1 MIRFIKENG
10 ETFDG
15 VYPYIH
21 WMEGQLSVGL
31 WYTIKLMFVSDQ
43 QIIQTS
49 ELPEDSIYRFVTP
62 DVYDPSYEGVEL
74 DLSTISAR
82 SIMSTGISMNFGD
95 PPTVWYIHQI
105 LLVCKSDNAGEY
117 IENFTIG
124 DDVVAVGVDL
134 YDLDETLQINLSN
147 RGLELPL
154 SIQKAFLETN
164 INEDDVNYALI
175 NRKFKELVSNFIDIV
190 DCKGSY
196 KSLYNSLKWFEWGE
210 STKLYEVWKGN
221 NMYIEK
227 ELKPVLSNIYSSFL
241 STYRK
246 TTHLSLITA
255 VQKLSQNI
263 IVDPSDSDFNDRN
276 PNVEDLRWSAD
287 FNSDFDND
295 FSNTNL
301 SIQKILNKWSKEE
314 LALKVSLLGLFFER
328 YFMPI
333 HLDLKRACIE
343 CLATTNQ
350 IKILS
355 GSHKNKWHY
364 HEDTGIINIDMD
376 HTVTLGNVDTVAVG
390 PDTVFGR
397 SLSNADMAA
406 GLKVKQP
413 IGVDYL
419 RNIGLNNDSEIAP
432 FFLQL
437 KGGVGVVVPIKVKV
451 KLPEDDAIK
460 TENICVYRYRDG
472 QDTPIQSQTTD
483 YRLYKPNDE
492 GYVEF
497 SFNLFSDQE
506 EKVSF
511 TIMLVSISGHVWTR
525 SSSYEAV
532 DPAGSYLDIYN
543 VTNNSMGFES
553 VDEWISNN
561 KFVPWNSQFS
571 PYSSPNDQSPKS
583 IIQYLPY
590 QETQTSLF
598 NQLIVIENLPLDPD
612 ATPPTW
618 DTEWMSNSTITS
630 DFWVIG
636 RSDSAVT
643 KDNPR
648 YALLIAKTPGKF
660 IQSKTAFVSTYGNL
674 IGTNFSQGNIK
685 RFNMIYI
692 PQLQNYTNIESDSGI
707 ISLNQYTFS
716 QTDLLCIVPQFRRTV
731 ANKIDASSV
740 FWEYENKT
748 TLEKIHTHTPIQTPL
763 VTNNTALLLSPGYW
777 TVTMYYKFNGSN
789 EIHKLTKNS
798 AFKIIK

>member
-1 MIRFIKENG
+1 MIRFIKETG

-21 WMEGQLSVGL
+21 WLDGQLSTGL
-31 WYTIKLMFVSDQ
+31 WYTTKLMFVSDQ
-43 QIIQTS
+43 QTIQTS
-49 ELPEDSIYRFVTP
+49 ELPESSIYRFITP
-62 DVYDPSYEGVEL
+62 NIYDPAYEEIEL
-74 DLSTISAR
+74 DLSTISVK
-82 SIMSTGISMNFGD
+82 SIVSTGERVNFD
-95 PPTVWYIHQI
+95 NSNDQWYIHQI
-105 LLVCKSDNAGEY
+105 LLVCKSNNPGEY
-117 IENFTIG
+117 IEKFTLGSDTI
-124 DDVVAVGVDL
+124 AVGVDL

-154 SIQKAFLETN
+154 SIQKAFLETD
-164 INEDDVNYALI
+164 INEDEIDYALI

-210 STKLYEVWKGN
+210 NTKLYEVWKGD

-227 ELKPVLSNIYSSFL
+227 ELKPILSSVYSSFL
-241 STYRK
+241 NTYRK
-246 TTHLSLITA
+246 TTHLSLVTA
-255 VQKLSQNI
+255 IQNLSQNI
-263 IVDPSDSDFNDRN
+263 VVDPSDSDFNDRN
-276 PNVEDLRWSAD
+276 PNVEDLRGSAD
-287 FNSDFDND
+287 FNNDYNDD
-295 FSNTNL
+295 FSNTEL

-314 LALKVSLLGLFFER
+314 LSLKVSLLGLFFER

-350 IKILS
+350 IKVLS

-397 SLSNADMAA
+397 SLSSTDT
-406 GLKVKQP
+406 GLKVKHP

-419 RNIGLNNDSEIAP
+419 RNIGLGDDSEKSP

-437 KGGVGVVVPIKVKV
+437 KGTVGVVVPISVKV
-451 KLPEDDAIK
+451 KLPTDDAIK
-460 TENICVYRYRDG
+460 IENICVYRYREG
-472 QDTPIQSQTTD
+472 SDTPIQSQTTD
-483 YRLYKPNDE
+483 YRLYKPDDE

-511 TIMLVSISGHVWTR
+511 TIMLISVSGHVWTR

-532 DPAGSYLDIYN
+532 DPAGSYLDIYK
-543 VTNNSMGFES
+543 VTNNSMGFGS
-553 VDEWISNN
+553 VDEWMSNN

-571 PYSSPNDQSPKS
+571 PYSSPNDQSSQKS

-590 QETQTSLF
+590 QESQTSLF
-598 NQLIVIENLPLDPD
+598 NQLIVVENLPIDPNAD
-612 ATPPTW
+612 PLVW
-618 DTEWMSNSTITS
+618 DTEWMSNQTITS

-636 RSDSAVT
+636 RSDSVAT

-648 YALLIAKTPGKF
+648 YALLIVKVPGKV
-660 IQSKTAFVSTYGNL
+660 IQSKTEFVSIYGNI
-674 IGTNFSQGNIK
+674 IGGEFDQSNIK
-685 RFNMIYI
+685 RFDMIYV
-692 PQLQNYTNIESDSGI
+692 PQLQSYTNIESNEI
-707 ISLNQYTFS
+707 NLNQYTFS

-731 ANKIDASSV
+731 ASKIDVDSI

-748 TLEKIHTHTPIQTPL
+748 TLEKIHARIPIQTPL
-763 VTNNTALLLSPGYW
+763 VTNNTSLLLSPGYW
-777 TVTMYYKFNGSN
+777 TVTMYYKLSGSS
-789 EIHKLTKNS
+789 ELYKLTKNS
-798 AFKIIK
+798 AFKISK

>member
-1 MIRFIKENG
+1 MIRFIKESG

-43 QIIQTS
+43 QTLQTS

-82 SIMSTGISMNFGD
+82 SITSTGAAADFGD
-95 PPTVWYIHQI
+95 PPTTWYIHQI

-124 DDVVAVGVDL
+124 DDTVAVGVDL

-154 SIQKAFLETN
+154 SIQKVFLEN
-164 INEDDVNYALI
+164 DINEDDIDYALI

-210 STKLYEVWKGN
+210 NTKLYEVWKGD

-227 ELKPVLSNIYSSFL
+227 ELKPVLSNIYSTFL

-246 TTHLSLITA
+246 TTHISLITA

-263 IVDPSDSDFNDRN
+263 VVDPSDSDFNDRN
-276 PNVEDLRWSAD
+276 PNVEDLRWSPD
-287 FNSDFDND
+287 FNYDFNND
-295 FSNTNL
+295 FSNTRI

-343 CLATTNQ
+343 CLTTTNQ
-350 IKILS
+350 IKVLS

-397 SLSNADMAA
+397 SLSSADS

-419 RNIGLNNDSEIAP
+419 RNIGLSNKSEKAP

-451 KLPEDDAIK
+451 KLPTGDAIK
-460 TENICVYRYRDG
+460 TENICVYRYRD
-472 QDTPIQSQTTD
+472 DSNAPIQSQTTD
-483 YRLYKPNDE
+483 YRLYKSNDE

-511 TIMLVSISGHVWTR
+511 TIMLVSVSGHIWTR
-525 SSSYEAV
+525 SSSYEVV
-532 DPAGSYLDIYN
+532 DTAGSYLDIYK
-543 VTNNSMGFES
+543 VINNSVGFES
-553 VDEWISNN
+553 VDEWMSNN

-598 NQLIVIENLPLDPD
+598 NQLIVVENLPLDPD
-612 ATPPTW
+612 ADPPTW

-636 RSDSAVT
+636 RSDKVET

-660 IQSKTAFVSTYGNL
+660 IQSKTAFVSAYGNV
-674 IGTNFSQGNIK
+674 IGSNFSQGNIK
-685 RFNMIYI
+685 RFNMIYV
-692 PQLQNYTNIESDSGI
+692 PQLQNYTNIESDSGTI
-707 ISLNQYTFS
+707 NLNQYTFS

-731 ANKIDASSV
+731 ASKIDTSSV

-763 VTNNTALLLSPGYW
+763 VTNNTSLLLSPGYW
-777 TVTMYYKFNGSN
+777 TVTMYYKLNGSD